1 MRKSEPEH
9 TFYKT
14 AGIERL
20 YQSHRTEIR
29 NAVKRFLSGDFGS
42 GSQVTNNE
50 LINQFGSY
58 ELSFGTIWI
67 ISYHLFRSR
76 DFITLL
82 LPEEYEERSERT

>member
-1 MRKSEPEH
+1 MGPLRGDGNFYNIHDTNHNHRREDGSPSWGRK
-9 TFYKT
+9 
-14 AGIERL
+14 R
-20 YQSHRTEIR
+20 
-29 NAVKRFLSGDFGS
+29 
-42 GSQVTNNE
+42 GSQVPNNE
-50 LINQFGSY
+50 LIKHFGSY